1 MKSMKVAII
10 GAGASGLVTAKYL
23 SQAKQYFGV
32 PEIEIR
38 IFEREISIGGVY
50 RHKVYEDAEMVS
62 SKYLTA
68 FSDFRVAKELPDFL
82 PMEEYV
88 RYLEAYCTK
97 FGLWDLIETQTEI
110 VQVLRLTQGS
120 HRVFYK
126 RHVDRRPGGD
136 DEARPEEL
144 SWDCDAVAICS
155 GLNNI
160 PSIPA
165 IEGLEN
171 VSSVLHSSEVKSRR
185 QFGANTSVMILGA
198 GETAMD
204 LAHLAVTS
212 NAREVVMC
220 HKDGFYCAK
229 KQIPSPSE
237 YADSVDHYEI
247 DYALKARGGHDL
259 FKTKHGVEQ
268 ESYAYQL
275 ALDMGAAPTFT
286 FMRRQGFRAFLTWA
300 MGSNFNSKFRLVG
313 PWKWEK
319 GALDIMRG
327 ELFDVTKQTGGGVF
341 FTTYTL
347 FPMIVLGVLTI
358 VLRMIAGVLRLMGM
372 EERAKVVLGSGN
384 VPRREGDD

>member
-1 MKSMKVAII
+1 
-10 GAGASGLVTAKYL
+10 
-23 SQAKQYFGV
+23 
-32 PEIEIR
+32 
-38 IFEREISIGGVY
+38 
-50 RHKVYEDAEMVS
+50 MVS

-110 VQVLRLTQGS
+110 VQVLRLTQRS

-136 DEARPEEL
+136 DEAGPEGL

-165 IEGLEN
+165 IKGLEN

-185 QFGANTSVMILGA
+185 QFGENTSVMILGA

-229 KQIPSPSE
+229 KVCHMQAEAQLFIWLTLPGTANPDSDEGCEASFLSE
-237 YADSVDHYEI
+237 ASRH
-247 DYALKARGGHDL
+247 GH
-259 FKTKHGVEQ
+259 
-268 ESYAYQL
+268 
-275 ALDMGAAPTFT
+275 
-286 FMRRQGFRAFLTWA
+286 RQC
-300 MGSNFNSKFRLVG
+300 
-313 PWKWEK
+313 P
-319 GALDIMRG
+319 
-327 ELFDVTKQTGGGVF
+327 
-341 FTTYTL
+341 
-347 FPMIVLGVLTI
+347 
-358 VLRMIAGVLRLMGM
+358 
-372 EERAKVVLGSGN
+372 
-384 VPRREGDD
+384 